1 MATMEERSPS
11 RAVTALA
18 IGNVGKRREAA
29 TGGHG
34 GDGHATGGCCDVN
47 PNQKPRSHDI
57 LANRSS
63 LRQSCRPVARPP
75 PDAKHRRK
83 PPGGRLRRHSV
94 HPHAVCVRRL
104 STVAKDSPV
113 NGTAATMSTVISEPM
128 SGWRGWCRVSRHPIS
143 GTRNCRNGSPAP
155 LEWRFCGVGAESLR
169 GQLPAGFAVTS
180 RPALIRGCECRLR
193 AARRATIAR
202 RRGHGGSARARPSRW
217 AGRGRVKLA
226 AVRVVRPSA

>member
-1 MATMEERSPS
+1 MVADVPLAGLSPLCETRLKPRTRTSAFLPTPVQHVCRSPS
-11 RAVTALA
+11 APITRTV
-18 IGNVGKRREAA
+18 
-29 TGGHG
+29 
-34 GDGHATGGCCDVN
+34 D
-47 PNQKPRSHDI
+47 
-57 LANRSS
+57 
-63 LRQSCRPVARPP
+63 PV
-75 PDAKHRRK
+75 
-83 PPGGRLRRHSV
+83 L